1 MSSFTFFAP
10 IIMHLPYNGIPNK
23 INKKI
28 LKAGKY
34 AFLFFLIKGIV
45 WLAALLLLTWEI
57 IV

>member
-1 MSSFTFFAP
+1 
-10 IIMHLPYNGIPNK
+10 MHLPYNGIPNK